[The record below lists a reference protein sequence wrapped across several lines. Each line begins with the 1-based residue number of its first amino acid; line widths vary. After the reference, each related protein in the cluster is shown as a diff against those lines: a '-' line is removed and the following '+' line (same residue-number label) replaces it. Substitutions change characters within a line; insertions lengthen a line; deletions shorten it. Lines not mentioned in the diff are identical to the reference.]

1 MSSQHGDLHESFLR
15 YVGQTSPF
23 PTAFEVSRAEGC
35 YLYDR
40 AGRAYLDFIS
50 GISVN
55 NLGHNHPA
63 VQAAALQQIERYAHT
78 MVYGEHIQEPQ
89 VELARAL
96 AEISPGNLN
105 CTYFLSTGAEANDAA
120 LKLAAKLTGR
130 RRFCAFHKAYHGD
143 TVGAASCFGDE
154 TFRHPYQHILL
165 PVTFLEFGSV
175 EDLEKITE
183 EIAAVLVEP
192 VQGEGGIR
200 IPSLNFLKSLRQ
212 RCTATGTLLIFD
224 EVQTALGRVGDWFA
238 ATLFNVTPD
247 LITMAKALGGGYP
260 LGALVGEREMLR
272 RFAAEPPFS
281 HITTFGGHPVSCAA
295 GLAVIRTI
303 RSERLLSNARRMGKK
318 LMEDL
323 HSVRVKDERVREVRG
338 TGLMIGVELVDSQLA
353 RRVVTGC
360 RERGLILETTLLDE
374 RVVRVSPPLIVSEQ
388 ECNTAIEI
396 FETVLK
402 EC

>member
-1 MSSQHGDLHESFLR
+1 
-15 YVGQTSPF
+15 VCQTSPF
-23 PTAFEVSRAEGC
+23 PSAFEVSHARGC

-40 AGRAYLDFIS
+40 SGRAYLDFIS

-63 VQAAALQQIERYAHT
+63 VQAAVMQQIERYAHT

-96 AEISPGNLN
+96 AEIAPGNLN

-130 RRFCAFHKAYHGD
+130 HRFCAFHKAYHGD
-143 TVGAASCFGDE
+143 TVGAGSCFGDE
-154 TFRHPYQHILL
+154 TFRRPYQHILL
-165 PVTFLEFGSV
+165 PVTFLEFGNV
-175 EDLEKITE
+175 EQLERITE
-183 EIAAVLVEP
+183 DVAAVIVEP
-192 VQGEGGIR
+192 IQGEGGIR
-200 IPSLNFLKSLRQ
+200 IPSPSFLQSLRQ

-260 LGALVGEREMLR
+260 LGAVVGERDMLR

-303 RSERLLSNARRMGKK
+303 QGDRLLSNARRMGKR
-318 LMEDL
+318 LMEAL
-323 HSVRVKDERVREVRG
+323 HRILHQDERVREVRG
-338 TGLMIGVELVDSQLA
+338 TGLMIGIELVDSQVA
-353 RRVVTGC
+353 RKVVTRS

-374 RVVRVSPPLIVSEQ
+374 RVVRLSPPLIVGEE
-388 ECNTAIEI
+388 ECHTAIEI
-396 FETVLK
+396 LETVLR